1 MKNIYFVQA
10 CELHGEGENKSAY
23 LPYATGLLAAYSF
36 KDPLISEN
44 YCVKKFFYQ
53 REDPEKALGMME
65 EPAVVGFSCYIWNY
79 EYNKVFAKM
88 LKEKY
93 PDCVVIFGGH
103 NVDNDS
109 CEQLNELSFVDFLIH
124 GEGEI
129 AFHDILFHL
138 VTDNDF
144 SEIPNISY
152 RSENGPVLNPFK
164 EITTLD
170 YPSPYLEGWF
180 DDILQQDDIIF
191 SALFETIRGCP
202 FRCAYCDWGSFNLK
216 VRHFPLERVIA
227 EIQWFADHKIA
238 FCFCI
243 DSNFGMFPRDYDIV
257 DAFLR
262 IKSETGYPE
271 AFKCCTTEGG
281 GMQEFN
287 INKKLNDCGILKGA
301 SLALQ
306 TLSPEALKN
315 IGRRNMT
322 LEKYGNLT
330 EMYNAAGIPAYSEFI
345 YGLPGETYDSFA
357 DNLDVMM
364 HSATTKSCFMHYC
377 ELLMNSKLGQEDV
390 IEKFKIKTARI
401 PYAQLHTKPQE
412 GIIEYSNIII
422 STYSMDYDM
431 WVKTCTFGA
440 FINCFHY
447 MGILQFAARYMNY
460 EHGLSFRNFYEKFI
474 DWAKENPDTIA
485 GKHYHDITRK
495 LGAANYGKTIE
506 RVYYDPDFGNM
517 EWPLEEGICL
527 DIIRSPEKF
536 YSQVESFLMSLGA
549 ENDIMKELISFQYSI
564 LRKPGDENYKTS
576 FSYDFY
582 EYFTNADVGKY
593 EKLKKE
599 ENTLVFNNNY
609 RTSSLEDYGRRIV
622 WFDRKNA
629 RVLYGAPEISYEQ

>member
-10 CELHGEGENKSAY
+10 CELHGEGKNKSAY

-36 KDPLISEN
+36 TDETIKEN
-44 YCVKKFFYQ
+44 YTVKRFLYQ
-53 REDPEKALGMME
+53 REDIDEALASME
-65 EPAVVGFSCYIWNY
+65 EPSVVGFSCYIWNF
-79 EYNKVFAKM
+79 EYNKIFARK

-93 PDCVVIFGGH
+93 PLCTVIFGGH

-109 CEQLNELSFVDFLIH
+109 CEQLNEFPYVDFLIH

-129 AFHDILFHL
+129 AFHDILLHL

-152 RSENGPVLNPFK
+152 RSESGPVLNPFK

-180 DDILQQDDIIF
+180 DDILKNDNITF

-227 EIQWFADHKIA
+227 EIQWFADNKIA

-257 DAFLR
+257 DAFLK
-262 IKSETGYPE
+262 IKEKTGYPE

-281 GMQEFN
+281 GIQEFN

-306 TLSPEALKN
+306 TLCPEALKN

-322 LEKYGNLT
+322 LEKYGKLT
-330 EMYNAAGIPAYSEFI
+330 EMYNEAGIPAYSEFI

-377 ELLMNSKLGQEDV
+377 ELLMNSKLGQEEI
-390 IEKFKIKTARI
+390 IEKYKIETAKI

-412 GIIEYSNIII
+412 GVIEYSNIII

-447 MGILQFAARYMNY
+447 MGIMQFAARYMNY

-495 LGAANYGKTIE
+495 LGAKKYGKTIE
-506 RVYYDPDFGNM
+506 RVYMNPAFGNI

-527 DIIRSPEKF
+527 EVIREPERF
-536 YSQVESFLMSLGA
+536 YEETMSFINELGA
-549 ENDIMKELISFQYSI
+549 DNNIMKELISFQYSM
-564 LRKPGDENYKTS
+564 LRKPFDSTRENT

-582 EYFTNADVGKY
+582 SYFRGADIGKY
-593 EKLKKE
+593 APLEKK
-599 ENTLVFNNNY
+599 ENTLVFNNTY
-609 RTSSLEDYGRRIV
+609 PTSSLEDYGRRIV

-629 RVLYGAPEISYEQ
+629 RVMYDTPEISRK